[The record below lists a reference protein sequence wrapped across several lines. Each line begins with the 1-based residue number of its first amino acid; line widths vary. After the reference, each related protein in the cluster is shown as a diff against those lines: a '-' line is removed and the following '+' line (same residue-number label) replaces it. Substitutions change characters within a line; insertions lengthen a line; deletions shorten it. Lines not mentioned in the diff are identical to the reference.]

1 MASTGNIYPG
11 TLTEVAPG
19 DNTWVDLA
27 NAKTVSDDV
36 ATCSLDGVSTAFWL
50 HATNFGFTIPAG
62 ATINGIVVGHKTS
75 EDVDVDGEVNSV
87 QIIVGGSRVGTP
99 KTTGDITTTLTTRA
113 SGTVSDL
120 WGLTPTRDQVVAT
133 DFGVALQLRNW
144 TAGGLG
150 NVNVAYI
157 RMDITYTAA
166 SGVTYGFHTV
176 L

>member
-1 MASTGNIYPG
+1 MATTGNAYPG
-11 TLTEVAPG
+11 TLTEVSPG

-36 ATCSLDGVSTAFWL
+36 ATCNLWDVETAFWL

-62 ATINGIVVGHKTS
+62 ATINGIVVGHKS
-75 EDVDVDGEVNSV
+75 KMDAGMDGELNSV
-87 QIIVGGSRVGTP
+87 QIIVGGSRVGTA
-99 KTTGDITTTLTTRA
+99 KLVGDITTTLTTRT

-133 DFGVALQLRNW
+133 DFGVALQFRNW
-144 TAGGLG
+144 TGAAQG
-150 NVNVAYI
+150 NISVAYI
-157 RMDITYTAA
+157 RIDITYTAA